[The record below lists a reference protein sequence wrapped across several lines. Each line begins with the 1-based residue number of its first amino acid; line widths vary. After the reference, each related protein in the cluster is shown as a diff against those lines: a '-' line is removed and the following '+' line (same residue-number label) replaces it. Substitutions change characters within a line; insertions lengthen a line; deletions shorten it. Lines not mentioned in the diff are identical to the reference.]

1 MGVGVFDEIKGNNII
16 LFDGVCNLCSF
27 SVGFI
32 IKHDKKG
39 YFHFASIQSKIG
51 KELIEKYGLKE
62 LDSIILIQD
71 NKAHIYSD
79 AVLHI
84 AKGLDGWYRYLYVF
98 RFTPKMFR
106 DAIYKVVA
114 KYRYRIFGRKESCMI
129 PTEELLERFL

>member
-1 MGVGVFDEIKGNNII
+1 MKNII

-27 SVGFI
+27 SVNLI

-51 KELIEKYGLKE
+51 KELIEKHGLKE
-62 LDSIILIQD
+62 LDSIILVQD
-71 NKAHIYSD
+71 DKAYIYSD

-84 AKGLDGWYRYLYVF
+84 AKALDGWYRYLYIF
-98 RFTPKMFR
+98 RFTPKVFR

-114 KYRYRIFGRKESCMI
+114 KYRYRLFGKQESCMI
-129 PTEELLERFL
+129 PTEEVLGRFL